1 MKSKTNIKLE
11 LSNNERTNL
20 RKNKI
25 KKSEILE
32 YASDEL
38 AVLLNVSEL
47 RAKEIYAL
55 ADFQQIPSIG
65 IEFAKDLIF
74 LGYYRVEELKGK
86 SGAELTDHYEKKK
99 GYKTDPCVEDQF
111 RLAVDFAKYKDY
123 SKKWWDFTNDRKE
136 YRTKIGYPKD
146 RPKINWTEKLNV
158 GKGSC

>member
-11 LSNNERTNL
+11 LSNDERTNL

-25 KKSEILE
+25 KKSDILD

-38 AVLLNVSEL
+38 SVLLNVSEL

-55 ADFQQIPSIG
+55 ADFQQISSIG

-74 LGYYRVEELKGK
+74 LGYYRIEELKEK
-86 SGAELTDHYEKKK
+86 NGAELTDQYEKKK
-99 GYKTDPCVEDQF
+99 GYKTDSCVEDQF
-111 RLAVDFAKYKDY
+111 RLVVDFAKYKDY
-123 SKKWWDFTNDRKE
+123 SKKWWDFTNERKE

>member
-1 MKSKTNIKLE
+1 MKGKANIKLE
-11 LSNNERTNL
+11 LSDNERTNL

-38 AVLLNVSEL
+38 AGLLNVSEL

-74 LGYYRVEELKGK
+74 LGYYRVEELNGK
-86 SGAELTDHYEKKK
+86 NGAELTDNYEKKK
-99 GYKTDPCVEDQF
+99 GFKTDPCVEDQF
-111 RLAVDFAKYKDY
+111 RLAVNFAKHKDY
-123 SKKWWDFTNDRKE
+123 SKNWWDFTNERKE
-136 YRTKIGYPKD
+136 YRTKIGYPND
-146 RPKINWTEKLNV
+146 RPKINRTER
-158 GKGSC
+158 

>member
-11 LSNNERTNL
+11 LSDNERTNL

-38 AVLLNVSEL
+38 AVLLNVSDV

-65 IEFAKDLIF
+65 IEFAKDLVF
-74 LGYYRVEELKGK
+74 LGYYSIEELNEK

-111 RLAVDFAKYKDY
+111 RLAVDFAKNKDY
-123 SKKWWDFTNDRKE
+123 SKKWWNFTNERKE
-136 YRTKIGYPKD
+136 YRT
-146 RPKINWTEKLNV
+146 N
-158 GKGSC
+158 